1 MLNFRFYNPT
11 EVIFGKDTHKAVG
24 KETKKYGIKVMLL
37 YGSGHIKKTGL
48 YDQIVAALKE
58 ENIDFIE
65 FGGVQPNPRLEKA
78 REGVALAKENGIDFI
93 LAVGGGSVIDSAKG
107 IAMGALY
114 DGDVWDFYIEKAVP
128 KATLPVGVVVTIP
141 AAGSETS
148 KSSVLTEYEGG
159 PKRPA
164 NFEIQRPKFAIM
176 NPELTYSLPPYQT
189 AAGATDIMAHA
200 IERYFT
206 QVRDVELTDRLCE
219 AGLKTMISNVPM
231 VLREPE
237 NYAARAEIMWSGS
250 VIHNDLFSTGRIGDW
265 GSHRIEHELSSIN
278 DIAHGAGLAIILPAW
293 MKYVYKQG
301 LERFVQYAV
310 RVWNVEQDFFD
321 PEKTALSGI
330 ARTKAFFASIG
341 MPTSLAEAGF
351 GEKDFDHIAN
361 NCLLADDGTLGSFVK
376 LRPSDIRAILE
387 IAK

>member
-1 MLNFRFYNPT
+1 M
-11 EVIFGKDTHKAVG
+11 
-24 KETKKYGIKVMLL
+24 
-37 YGSGHIKKTGL
+37 
-48 YDQIVAALKE
+48 
-58 ENIDFIE
+58 
-65 FGGVQPNPRLEKA
+65 
-78 REGVALAKENGIDFI
+78 
-93 LAVGGGSVIDSAKG
+93 
-107 IAMGALY
+107 
-114 DGDVWDFYIEKAVP
+114 
-128 KATLPVGVVVTIP
+128 
-141 AAGSETS
+141 
-148 KSSVLTEYEGG
+148 
-159 PKRPA
+159 
-164 NFEIQRPKFAIM
+164 
-176 NPELTYSLPPYQT
+176 
-189 AAGATDIMAHA
+189 
-200 IERYFT
+200 
-206 QVRDVELTDRLCE
+206 RDVELTDRLCE
-219 AGLKTMISNVPM
+219 AGLKTMISNVPV
-231 VLREPE
+231 VLKDPE

-301 LERFVQYAV
+301 LDRFVQYAV

-351 GEKDFDHIAN
+351 GEKDFDRIAN

-376 LRPSDIRAILE
+376 LCRSDIRAILE